1 MIDAALL
8 NILVCPVSGAPVV
21 YDRENNR
28 LICHTSKLVYPIID
42 GIPVMLEE
50 KATPFIDEK

>member
-28 LICHTSKLVYPIID
+28 LICHTSKLTYPIVD
-42 GIPVMLEE
+42 GIPIMLEE
-50 KATPFIDEK
+50 KATPLIEES